1 MKKVL
6 FLSALVFLF
15 ISCAGAQ
22 NDRTRVEIR
31 TTLGDI
37 VVELFNETPIHRDNF
52 IRLVEENFFDGL
64 LFHRCI
70 RDFMIQGGDPDS
82 RNAAPGQMLGAG
94 GPATTLEAEFVPELI
109 HVRGALAAAR
119 QGDHVNPQR
128 RSSGSQF
135 YIVTGRTFNQQ
146 QMEAMNMN
154 RDVQWT
160 PEQIELYVT
169 YGGTPHLDMLHT
181 VFGQVVSGMDVVERI
196 SHVQVDRNSRPVE
209 DVAMTMRIL
218 RR

>member
-1 MKKVL
+1 MKKIL

-82 RNAAPGQMLGAG
+82 RNASPGQMLGAG
-94 GPATTLEAEFVPELI
+94 GPDFTLEAEFVPELI

-119 QGDHVNPQR
+119 QGDHVNPER

-160 PEQIELYVT
+160 AEQIQLYTT
-169 YGGTPHLDMLHT
+169 YGGTPHLDMQHT

-196 SHVQVDRNSRPVE
+196 SFVPVDRSSRPVE
-209 DVAMTMRIL
+209 DVVMSMRIL

>member
-1 MKKVL
+1 MKKIL
-6 FLSALVFLF
+6 FLSALVLLF

-52 IRLVEENFFDGL
+52 IQLVEENLFDGM

-82 RNAAPGQMLGAG
+82 RNAAPGQMLGINSIG
-94 GPATTLEAEFVPELI
+94 ETLPAEFVPELI

-119 QGDHVNPQR
+119 QGDNVNPQR

-135 YIVTGRTFNQQ
+135 YIVTGRPLSQQ

-154 RDVQWT
+154 REVQWT
-160 PEQIELYVT
+160 AEQIQLYTT
-169 YGGTPHLDMLHT
+169 YGGAPHLDMLHT

-196 SHVQVDRNSRPVE
+196 SRVPVDRNSRPVE
-209 DVAMTMRIL
+209 DVVMSMRIL